1 MGLFRKALLSKTK
14 ESFYIRG
21 WILIV
26 IGFLLVR
33 SGKLAP
39 IYFLINLLTIAS
51 GIFSLLVANKFD
63 SQLDEEESQFSQDF
77 ELDNQYESLLE
88 SENELSQDFEL
99 SDYSKSL
106 IEVDDRVEDS
116 RHIYTDGGNYNE
128 SISGNYVQGDYVEV
142 QTYQINFNQ
151 DLQGAT
157 NQLQEILTSLHQQGI
172 SERDSQRRVIDDLT
186 RQVSG
191 NPRLA
196 NNLIRLRR
204 SLGKSER
211 GSYRADVEEANA
223 VEDVVKH
230 AFSLLSHNLN
240 EPILVVQGRYKKLY
254 EFLKAKD
261 WENADLETVK
271 VIFKLCDRE
280 PKAYTWLSSRD
291 VACIPRKDIHI
302 INSLWV
308 KFSNGRFG
316 FSVQKRIWREVTEDR
331 CKFGSRVGWRVDE
344 DWIFYADL
352 IYSSRAPIGHF
363 PVAVMLSSLAWNST
377 SCDPNYSLLN
387 TFYSRQYNL

>member
-1 MGLFRKALLSKTK
+1 
-14 ESFYIRG
+14 
-21 WILIV
+21 
-26 IGFLLVR
+26 
-33 SGKLAP
+33 
-39 IYFLINLLTIAS
+39 
-51 GIFSLLVANKFD
+51 VAG
-63 SQLDEEESQFSQDF
+63 
-77 ELDNQYESLLE
+77 
-88 SENELSQDFEL
+88 EN
-99 SDYSKSL
+99 
-106 IEVDDRVEDS
+106 
-116 RHIYTDGGNYNE
+116 YTE

-142 QTYQINFNQ
+142 QNYQINVNQ
-151 DLQGAT
+151 DLQGVT
-157 NQLQEILTSLHQQGI
+157 DQLQKILTSLHQQGI
-172 SERDSQRRVIDDLT
+172 NEKDSQRRVIDDLT

-204 SLGKSER
+204 SLDKSER
-211 GSYRADVEEANA
+211 RSYKPDADEANA

-291 VACIPRKDIHI
+291 VACIPRKDINI
-302 INSLWV
+302 INNLWV
-308 KFSNGRFG
+308 KFSDGRFG
-316 FSVQKRIWREVTEDR
+316 FSVQKRIWRQVKEDQY
-331 CKFGSRVGWRVDE
+331 KFGSRVGWRIDGT
-344 DWIFYADL
+344 WIFYADL

-377 SCDPNYSLLN
+377 SCDPDYSLLD
-387 TFYSRQYNL
+387 TFCSRQYNL